1 MVSAMISAGEITRLA
16 IMTVRVIP
24 TAGTGV
30 HVRLMMVVQTHLLNQ
45 VQPTDPLTGR
55 PTDQAVTTQNGH
67 SQMLTWPS
75 SIAGALM
82 PGSYR
87 NTAAQIVANQT
98 KLIIHVNPVSLLIQA
113 TKTFWFL
120 NLLVFQI
127 TMPAQNHPRRVPK
140 WWQITALLLVLRL
153 GPSFWLDE
161 SWNQMK

>member
-1 MVSAMISAGEITRLA
+1 
-16 IMTVRVIP
+16 MTVRVIP

-67 SQMLTWPS
+67 SQMLIWPN
-75 SIAGALM
+75 SIVGVLM
-82 PGSYR
+82 HGSYR

-113 TKTFWFL
+113 TKTF
-120 NLLVFQI
+120 
-127 TMPAQNHPRRVPK
+127 
-140 WWQITALLLVLRL
+140 
-153 GPSFWLDE
+153 
-161 SWNQMK
+161 